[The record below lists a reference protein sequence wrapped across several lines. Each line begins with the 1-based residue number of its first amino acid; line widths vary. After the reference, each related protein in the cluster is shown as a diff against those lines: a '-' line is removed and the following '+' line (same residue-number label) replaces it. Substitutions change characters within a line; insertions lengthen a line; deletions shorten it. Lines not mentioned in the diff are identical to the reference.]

1 MVTVIKE
8 YKRNQNTLVYLFLG
22 KEPTLTIQNEFPL
35 PFLMIYMSILFSF
48 ESL

>member
-22 KEPTLTIQNEFPL
+22 KESTFRIQNEFPPPL
-35 PFLMIYMSILFSF
+35 PHDLYGNTIFI
-48 ESL
+48 